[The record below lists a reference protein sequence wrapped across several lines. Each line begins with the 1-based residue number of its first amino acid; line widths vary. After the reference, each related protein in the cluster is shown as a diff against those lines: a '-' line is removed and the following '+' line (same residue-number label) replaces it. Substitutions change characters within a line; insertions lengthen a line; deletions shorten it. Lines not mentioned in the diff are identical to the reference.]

1 MRLGGHMPPDRWFGV
16 GFCGDARAAGARA
29 ADDALVHDDPKLLI
43 VFCSPAHDLQQLLG
57 EIRER
62 AGSVP
67 LIGCTTAG
75 QIASAGPS
83 HAGVVVTALGGP
95 GFGVRTTVAVDAS
108 RNLREAGARVAR
120 GLPDR
125 ADLPHKVMLLLS
137 DGLSG
142 DQQEIV
148 RGAHSVLGAAV
159 PLVGGCAGDDLK
171 MSRTFQLY
179 DDRVLTDSVVAAG
192 IASNAPL
199 GVGVRHGWRRV
210 GEPMLVTSSRS
221 NRVYT
226 LDDQPALDAYLKH
239 LGVTEP
245 AHPDQE
251 GLTRLALTH
260 PLGMSRSNGEDQ
272 VRFIG
277 GGDFT
282 ERSLSCIA
290 EVPQGALVW
299 IMDGNARSVLEATD
313 AAYGDSL
320 AALGGQRLLGMI
332 AFDCIARRAVLGE
345 DGIQREIGRLT
356 GLASGAPLAGFY
368 TYGEIARTRGVR
380 GFHNQTLVLLSI
392 GLDGPFRLVDPAAR
406 GVRRERFAMHN
417 RDRGRPRGGRA
428 RGRGPRRAQA
438 RTAR

>member
-1 MRLGGHMPPDRWFGV
+1 MPPDRWFGV
-16 GFCGDARAAGARA
+16 GFCEDVREAGARA
-29 ADDALVHDDPKLLI
+29 AADALVRGDPKLLL
-43 VFCSPAHDLQQLLG
+43 VFCSPAHNLRRLLG
-57 EIRER
+57 QVRER
-62 AGSVP
+62 AGDVP

-75 QIASAGPS
+75 QIATVGPS
-83 HAGVVVTALGGP
+83 DAGVVVTALGGE
-95 GFGVRTTVAVDAS
+95 GFAVRTAVVTEAS

-125 ADLPHKVMLLLS
+125 AGFPHKVMLLLS

-148 RGAHSVLGAAV
+148 RGAHGVLGAAV

-171 MSRTFQLY
+171 MSRTFQFHG
-179 DDRVLTDSVVAAG
+179 DRVLTDSVVAAG

-199 GVGVRHGWRRV
+199 GVGVRHGWRRT

-245 AHPDQE
+245 AQPDQE
-251 GLTRLALTH
+251 GLARLALTH
-260 PLGMSRSNGEDQ
+260 PFGLSRSNGEDQ

-277 GGDFT
+277 GGDFA
-282 ERSLSCIA
+282 ERSLSCMA
-290 EVPQGALVW
+290 EIPQGALVW
-299 IMDGNARSVLEATD
+299 IMEGDARSVLGATD
-313 AAYGDSL
+313 AACGDSL
-320 AALGGQRLLGMI
+320 AALGGRPPLGLI

-345 DGIQREIGRLT
+345 EGIRSEIGRLAT
-356 GLASGAPLAGFY
+356 VAPGVPVSGFY

-392 GLDGPFRLVDPAAR
+392 G
-406 GVRRERFAMHN
+406 
-417 RDRGRPRGGRA
+417 
-428 RGRGPRRAQA
+428 
-438 RTAR
+438 